1 MNRMLEYRNH
11 SPFGTGLRLLLANKR
26 LLLWLYLTNLAVG
39 LYVGLP
45 FHARISPILD
55 HSLAAKSIA
64 GRFDVSAFGMLMMNL
79 DKHGTSLHTQAF
91 HAVLVYGLIANILA
105 AGIYYVF
112 GTGELPRLS
121 IVVGSGIEYFW
132 RFFRLMLFAIIIIGP
147 IMAALGALR
156 SLILTHTDNVDV
168 GRPVFVISLVT
179 LIVLLLIGV
188 FLRLWFDIAE
198 AIVIQLGQTGLRRVL
213 RTLGP
218 SMRILW
224 HRFGAAYFGYLL
236 VTILGAI
243 GLAFFVW
250 LWVAAVPP
258 HAVFLAWIIGQLGV
272 LCLLTARI
280 WQRGLAT
287 ALVLSAEPLI
297 VPVEPVRPVPVPVP
311 PSVPVEP
318 WPESPASN
326 PLAGETTGPNADPLS
341 S

>member
-1 MNRMLEYRNH
+1 MNQMLEYRNH

-26 LLLWLYLTNLAVG
+26 LLLWVYLTNLAVG

-55 HSLAAKSIA
+55 HSLAAERIA

-79 DKHGTSLHTQAF
+79 GKRGNSLHVQAF
-91 HAVLVYGLIANILA
+91 HAILVYGLIANILA

-112 GTGELPRLS
+112 GTGELSRLS
-121 IVVGSGIEYFW
+121 IVVRSGIEYFW
-132 RFFRLMLFAIIIIGP
+132 RFFRLMLFAIVIIGP
-147 IMAALGALR
+147 IMAALIALR
-156 SLILTHTDNVDV
+156 GVILTHADNVYV
-168 GRPVFVISLVT
+168 GRSFFFISLVT
-179 LIVLLLIGV
+179 LIILLLVGL

-198 AIVIQLGQTGLRRVL
+198 ASVIQLGQQSGVRHIR

-236 VTILGAI
+236 IAVLGAV

-250 LWVAAVPP
+250 LWIAVLPP
-258 HAVFLAWIIGQLGV
+258 RAVFLAWVIGQLGV

-287 ALVLSAEPLI
+287 ALVLAAEPVI
-297 VPVEPVRPVPVPVP
+297 APSEPVRPVPAA
-311 PSVPVEP
+311 PSAPVEP